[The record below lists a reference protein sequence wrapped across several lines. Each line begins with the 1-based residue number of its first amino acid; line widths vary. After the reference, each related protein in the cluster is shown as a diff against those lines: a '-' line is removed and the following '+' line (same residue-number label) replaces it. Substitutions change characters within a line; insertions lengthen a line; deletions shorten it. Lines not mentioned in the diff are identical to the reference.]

1 MFMKNTL
8 NANTKTLFPASS
20 LLSLTDAA
28 RFLGY
33 KTNRPISRMIKSGIL
48 PTYVLPDSK
57 RKRVKVSD
65 LMNLIKV
72 VYPIDHASSD

>member
-1 MFMKNTL
+1 MKNTL
-8 NANTKTLFPASS
+8 NANTKSPPASSS

-33 KTNRPISRMIKSGIL
+33 KTNRPISRMIQSGIL
-48 PTYVLPDSK
+48 TTYVLPDSK
-57 RKRVKVSD
+57 RKRVRVSD

-72 VYPIDHASSD
+72 VSPVDHGSID

>member
-1 MFMKNTL
+1 MKNTL
-8 NANTKTLFPASS
+8 NANKKSPPASS
-20 LLSLTDAA
+20 ILLSLTDAA

-33 KTNRPISRMIKSGIL
+33 KTNRPISRMIQSGIL
-48 PTYVLPDSK
+48 TTYVLPDSK

-72 VYPIDHASSD
+72 VSPVDHGSSD

>member
-1 MFMKNTL
+1 MKNTL
-8 NANTKTLFPASS
+8 NANTKPSFPSS
-20 LLSLTDAA
+20 NLLSLTDAA

-33 KTNRPISRMIKSGIL
+33 KTNRPVSRMIQSGIL

-72 VYPIDHASSD
+72 IPALDHASSD

>member
-1 MFMKNTL
+1 MKNTL
-8 NANTKTLFPASS
+8 NSNTKPSFPSSS
-20 LLSLTDAA
+20 LLTLTDAA

-33 KTNRPISRMIKSGIL
+33 KTNRPVSRMIQSGIL

-72 VYPIDHASSD
+72 IPALDHASSD

>member
-1 MFMKNTL
+1 MKNAL

-33 KTNRPISRMIKSGIL
+33 KTNRPVSRMIQSGIL

-72 VYPIDHASSD
+72 IPALDHASSD

>member
-1 MFMKNTL
+1 MFMKNTP
-8 NANTKTLFPASS
+8 NAYTNTPFPSSS

-33 KTNRPISRMIKSGIL
+33 KTNRPISRMIQSEIL

-72 VYPIDHASSD
+72 VSPLDHESSD

>member
-1 MFMKNTL
+1 MKNTL
-8 NANTKTLFPASS
+8 NANKKPPFPSSS

-33 KTNRPISRMIKSGIL
+33 KTNRPISRMIQSEIL

-65 LMNLIKV
+65 LMKLIKV
-72 VYPIDHASSD
+72 VPILDHASSD

>member
-1 MFMKNTL
+1 MKNTL
-8 NANTKTLFPASS
+8 NSNTKPSFPSSS
-20 LLSLTDAA
+20 LLTLTDAA

-33 KTNRPISRMIKSGIL
+33 KTNRPVSRMIQSGIL

-72 VYPIDHASSD
+72 VSPLDHASSD

>member
-1 MFMKNTL
+1 MKNTL
-8 NANTKTLFPASS
+8 NANKKPPLPSSS

-33 KTNRPISRMIKSGIL
+33 KTNRPISRMIQLEIL

-65 LMNLIKV
+65 LMKLIKV
-72 VYPIDHASSD
+72 VPALDHASSD

>member
-1 MFMKNTL
+1 MFIKNTL
-8 NANTKTLFPASS
+8 NANTKPSFPSS
-20 LLSLTDAA
+20 NLLSLTDAA

-33 KTNRPISRMIKSGIL
+33 KTNRPVSRMIQSGIL

-72 VYPIDHASSD
+72 IPALDHASSD

>member
-1 MFMKNTL
+1 MKNTL
-8 NANTKTLFPASS
+8 NANTKPSFPSS
-20 LLSLTDAA
+20 NLLSLTDAA

-33 KTNRPISRMIKSGIL
+33 KTNRPVSRMIQSGIL

-57 RKRVKVSD
+57 RKRIKVSD

-72 VYPIDHASSD
+72 IPALDHASSD

>member
-1 MFMKNTL
+1 MKNTL
-8 NANTKTLFPASS
+8 NANTKPSFPSS
-20 LLSLTDAA
+20 NLLSLTDAA

-33 KTNRPISRMIKSGIL
+33 KTNRPISRMIQSGIL

-65 LMNLIKV
+65 LMHLIKIV
-72 VYPIDHASSD
+72 PALDHASSD

>member
-1 MFMKNTL
+1 MKNTL
-8 NANTKTLFPASS
+8 NANTKPSFPSS
-20 LLSLTDAA
+20 NLLSLTDAA

-33 KTNRPISRMIKSGIL
+33 KTNRPVSRMIQSGIL

-57 RKRVKVSD
+57 RKRVKFSD

-72 VYPIDHASSD
+72 IPALDHASSD

>member
-1 MFMKNTL
+1 MKNTL
-8 NANTKTLFPASS
+8 NANTKTPFPLSS

-33 KTNRPISRMIKSGIL
+33 KTNRPISRMIQSGIL

-72 VYPIDHASSD
+72 VSPLDHASSD

>member
-1 MFMKNTL
+1 MKNTL
-8 NANTKTLFPASS
+8 KANTEPPFPSSS

-33 KTNRPISRMIKSGIL
+33 KTNRPISRMIQSGIL

-57 RKRVKVSD
+57 RKRVKASD

-72 VYPIDHASSD
+72 IPALDHASSD